1 MHQKNQQATRLDEQ
15 LCFSLYAASL
25 AMNKVYRKRLRPLGI
40 TYSQYLVLL
49 VLWQQDG
56 LTVTRIGENLYLDS
70 ATLTPLLKR
79 MEAMK
84 LISRERASNDERQVI
99 IALTTSGDMLR
110 NHAAALSAEVSCA
123 TKCTPTEVK
132 ALKQQLA
139 KLRMALLQ
147 AV

>member
-1 MHQKNQQATRLDEQ
+1 
-15 LCFSLYAASL
+15 
-25 AMNKVYRKRLRPLGI
+25 MNKVYRRRLRPLGI

-84 LISRERASNDERQVI
+84 LISRERASNDGRQVI
-99 IALTTSGDMLR
+99 TAFTKSGDMFR
-110 NHAAALSAEVSCA
+110 DHAAPLSAEVSCA

-132 ALKQQLA
+132 ALEQQLA

-147 AV
+147 AA

>member
-1 MHQKNQQATRLDEQ
+1 
-15 LCFSLYAASL
+15 
-25 AMNKVYRKRLRPLGI
+25 MNKVYRKRLRPLGI

-49 VLWQQDG
+49 VLWQQDE

-84 LISRERASNDERQVI
+84 LISRERASNDGRQVI

-110 NHAAALSAEVSCA
+110 DHAAALSAEVSCA

-132 ALKQQLA
+132 TLEQQFA

-147 AV
+147 AA